1 MDSDFAVFIMTMTAA
16 RYSCMTAARYSCM
29 DDVLSIAA
37 YDEVKTSV
45 SMIQIV
51 MSLQ

>member
-16 RYSCMTAARYSCM
+16 RYSCM

-37 YDEVKTSV
+37 YDRVKTSV
-45 SMIQIV
+45 V
-51 MSLQ
+51 